1 MKKRSFFRINID
13 SRDESF
19 VCNSCSIVS
28 RRGVFGFDAVNVD
41 AIDVVVVAVD
51 VGVIFGVVVAVDV
64 EV

>member
-1 MKKRSFFRINID
+1 MKRRSFFRINID

-41 AIDVVVVAVD
+41 AIDVVVVVD

-64 EV
+64 GV

>member
-1 MKKRSFFRINID
+1 MKRRSFFRINID

-41 AIDVVVVAVD
+41 AIDVVVVVD
-51 VGVIFGVVVAVDV
+51 VGVIFGVVVAIDV
-64 EV
+64 GV

>member
-1 MKKRSFFRINID
+1 MKRRSFFRINID

-41 AIDVVVVAVD
+41 AIDVVVVVD

>member
-1 MKKRSFFRINID
+1 MQLFDLFFRINID

-41 AIDVVVVAVD
+41 AIDVVVVVD
-51 VGVIFGVVVAVDV
+51 VGVIFGVVVAIDV
-64 EV
+64 GV